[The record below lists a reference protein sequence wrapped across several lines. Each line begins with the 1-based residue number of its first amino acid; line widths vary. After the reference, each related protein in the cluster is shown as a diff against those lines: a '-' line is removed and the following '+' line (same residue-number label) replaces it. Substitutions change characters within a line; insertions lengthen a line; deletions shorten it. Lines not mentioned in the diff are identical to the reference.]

1 MKKAGEVFD
10 NVCDYDSEI
19 EKVVPHYREIHQTII
34 DSLPFEAS
42 ESFSLLEL
50 GTGTGNL
57 ALKLLAR
64 FPNLEYS
71 GIDYSEKMLKVALSK
86 LGKTNTHISLEAGDL
101 INLDYG
107 KSFDCIVSCLV
118 IHHLNDEDKK
128 KTFKRVFSLLRKP
141 GFFINADP
149 VKSTIKH
156 IAENN
161 RQNWFDWMRANG
173 LTESEIME
181 RHQSKTKLD
190 KNNGLEEQMKW
201 LKEAGFWRTEIVWK
215 HFDKAIFCAMRK

>member
-10 NVCDYDSEI
+10 NVCDYDNEI
-19 EKVVPHYREIHQTII
+19 EKVVPHYREIHQTMI

-57 ALKLLAR
+57 AAKLLAR
-64 FPNLEYS
+64 FANIKYS
-71 GIDYSEKMLKVALSK
+71 GLDYSEKMLKVACSK
-86 LGKTNTHISLEAGDL
+86 LEKSNTHVSLKTGDL
-101 INLDYG
+101 IDLHYD
-107 KSFDCIVSCLV
+107 KQFDCIVSCLV
-118 IHHLNDEDKK
+118 IHHLTYEEKK
-128 KTFKRVFSLLRKP
+128 KVFKRIFSLLRKP

-149 VKSTIKH
+149 VKSTIEH
-156 IAENN
+156 IANNN
-161 RQNWFDWMRANG
+161 RQNWLDWMRENG

-190 KNNGLEEQMKW
+190 KNSGLEEQIKW
-201 LKEAGFWRTEIVWK
+201 LKEVGFSATEILWK
-215 HFDKAIFCAMRK
+215 HFDKAIFCSMRK

>member
-1 MKKAGEVFD
+1 MKKAGEVFE

-19 EKVVPHYREIHQTII
+19 EKVVPHYREIHQVII

-50 GTGTGNL
+50 GTGTGSL

-64 FPNLEYS
+64 FPDSQYS
-71 GIDYSEKMLKVALSK
+71 GIDYSEKMLEVATAK
-86 LGKTNTHISLEAGDL
+86 LRKLNTHISLKTGDL
-101 INLDYG
+101 IDLNYD
-107 KSFDCIVSCLV
+107 KRFDCIVSCLV
-118 IHHLNDEDKK
+118 IHHLTDEEKK
-128 KTFKRVFSLLRKP
+128 KVFKRIFSLLRKP

-149 VKSTIKH
+149 VKSH
-156 IAENN
+156 IEHISNN
-161 RQNWFDWMRANG
+161 NQQNWFDWMRASG

-181 RHQSKTKLD
+181 RYKSKKELD
-190 KNNGLEEQMKW
+190 KNSGLEEQINW
-201 LKEAGFWRTEIVWK
+201 LKEVGFSTTEIVWK